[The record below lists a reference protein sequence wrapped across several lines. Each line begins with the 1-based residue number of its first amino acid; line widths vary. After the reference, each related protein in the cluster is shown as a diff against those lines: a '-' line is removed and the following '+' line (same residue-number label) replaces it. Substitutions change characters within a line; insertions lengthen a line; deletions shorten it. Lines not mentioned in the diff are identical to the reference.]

1 MRARLAADEGTTLAE
16 VLVTI
21 VVLATGFV
29 TILAG
34 LTTTMRT
41 TDLHHQQSRGEAI
54 VREYA
59 EAVDAA
65 PYVSCAADYPT
76 AYAAPTGWTASV
88 TSIAYWDRS
97 SKAFGSTCASG
108 SVQLVSLSVRHGTDV
123 TESLQVVKR
132 QR

>member
-1 MRARLAADEGTTLAE
+1 MRRRLAAEDGLTLTE
-16 VLVTI
+16 LLVTI
-21 VVLATGFV
+21 VVLGTGFV

-65 PYVSCAADYPT
+65 PYVSCATGYPA
-76 AYAAPTGWTASV
+76 AYAPPAGWTASV
-88 TSIAYWDRS
+88 TGVAYWDKS
-97 SKAFGSTCASG
+97 AKAFGATCAAG
-108 SVQLVSLSVRHGTDV
+108 SVQLVSLSVSHGADV